1 MQNIYNVKIEWIE
14 FAHSLLT
21 KQWDN
26 IFCGVSIICHIKY
39 GTSGLPSHASLTFGT
54 WDHMS
59 ASKWRKNPEMH
70 ILGSHILYACVAVK
84 QRELLA
90 YLIRHFTTHSAAE
103 FRSLLL
109 FYIWMIW
116 IDISGGT
123 FPINFT
129 LTPCSCDRYHNNLN
143 TRFACNVHSP
153 ILSTKTEN
161 KVLTDW

>member
-109 FYIWMIW
+109 LYIWMIW
-116 IDISGGT
+116 IDISGVMEVGHVGGQGR
-123 FPINFT
+123 T
-129 LTPCSCDRYHNNLN
+129 LLLSRLN
-143 TRFACNVHSP
+143 RREKRL
-153 ILSTKTEN
+153 ILSLIPSR
-161 KVLTDW
+161 VS